1 MHRGPCRAWHSAQ
14 PDGIKVIF
22 SQEAQQNGQ
31 LRSCLRAQPDNLL
44 QPQQTAG
51 CSLYLDDVVAI
62 DNVILGRREIVF
74 QQALLLILNQ
84 VASGVIADHH
94 DVTVD
99 NH

>member
-1 MHRGPCRAWHSAQ
+1 M
-14 PDGIKVIF
+14 
-22 SQEAQQNGQ
+22 
-31 LRSCLRAQPDNLL
+31 
-44 QPQQTAG
+44 
-51 CSLYLDDVVAI
+51 YLDDVVAI

-84 VASGVIADHH
+84 VASGVLADHH

>member
-1 MHRGPCRAWHSAQ
+1 MPLSNWT
-14 PDGIKVIF
+14 DGRCLIF
-22 SQEAQQNGQ
+22 ASSIEVTNE
-31 LRSCLRAQPDNLL
+31 CRAQPDNLL

-51 CSLYLDDVVAI
+51 CSMYLDDVVAI

-74 QQALLLILNQ
+74 QQALLLILYQ

>member
-1 MHRGPCRAWHSAQ
+1 MILTDKLTDSMRR
-14 PDGIKVIF
+14 IV
-22 SQEAQQNGQ
+22 
-31 LRSCLRAQPDNLL
+31 
-44 QPQQTAG
+44 
-51 CSLYLDDVVAI
+51 DDVVAI